1 MAGLYALMAAVRA
14 QESQDSLNGYEMTNG
29 DARGAY
35 QFEPAAFV
43 TTGYIEIVE
52 GVERWTNKNGINS

>member
-14 QESQDSLNGYEMTNG
+14 QESQDSLNGYGMTNG

-35 QFEPAAFV
+35 QF
-43 TTGYIEIVE
+43 
-52 GVERWTNKNGINS
+52 

>member
-1 MAGLYALMAAVRA
+1 
-14 QESQDSLNGYEMTNG
+14 MTNG

-35 QFEPAAFV
+35 QFERAAFV

-52 GVERWTNKNGINS
+52 GVER